1 MKIFKIILALLAAII
16 VVGGAYI
23 AYTIHLQTKQQE
35 QENAAENEIL
45 NRDFKPVVESY
56 IGAFNRCDINETY
69 AFLNEKWR
77 LSEEAYAQSKKDEDY
92 GLWLYCKKLNFE
104 VVKVRT
110 LRQSSENK
118 ASVRVDLN
126 VTYSESGEKEEARRT
141 YNKWNFVK
149 EDGNWRLSNDS
160 FRRLV
165 GTYNDVL

>member
-1 MKIFKIILALLAAII
+1 MKIVKLVLALLAAFI
-16 VVGGAYI
+16 VVGGVYI

-35 QENAAENEIL
+35 QETAAENEIL
-45 NRDFKPVVESY
+45 NREFKPVVESY
-56 IGAFNRCDINETY
+56 IDAFNRCEINEMH
-69 AFLNEKWR
+69 AFLNEKRR
-77 LSEEAYAQSKKDEDY
+77 LSEEAYAQSKNDQDY
-92 GLWLYCKKLNFE
+92 GLWLYCKKLSFDI
-104 VVKVRT
+104 VKVRT

-126 VTYSESGEKEEARRT
+126 VTYRDSGVNEEASTT

-149 EDGNWRLSNDS
+149 EDGKWRLSNDS